1 MVEAIPF
8 FPKAVVSVTASA
20 LSLTFVGIVF
30 GAVKLI
36 EVMAK

>member
-8 FPKAVVSVTASA
+8 FPKAVVGVTTAT

-30 GAVKLI
+30 GGIKIVETLAR
-36 EVMAK
+36 